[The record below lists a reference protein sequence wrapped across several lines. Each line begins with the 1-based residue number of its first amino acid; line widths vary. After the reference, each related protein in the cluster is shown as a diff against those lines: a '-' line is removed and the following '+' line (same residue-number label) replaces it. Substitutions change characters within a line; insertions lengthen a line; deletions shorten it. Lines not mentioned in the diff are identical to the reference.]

1 MRRASSV
8 ALAAAALVAC
18 DRPAPRVICHNGNCV
33 EPADPEAD
41 DTIPALRESLA
52 LTYRGRPAIDG
63 VEIDSFW
70 NGAAATCLFAHDLE
84 RAPTTPAIEP
94 AMELAARFAQPGP
107 LTYGDGPFLV
117 LHELKAHVSADK
129 SDRHTPEQR
138 MLHAAC
144 GWQVYTIIADAAAAT
159 GRAVELEFSSF
170 EPELLRAVRAQTPAA
185 TPIPV
190 RYGAVLGVPAPL
202 DNQTQELGDYAG
214 IPLDTIEIHA
224 QWINDAQ
231 HEAVRS
237 YGAEL
242 ALWMFSATVETF
254 ATIDQYEPAVVVTNE
269 ARLFRR
275 WLDW

>member
-1 MRRASSV
+1 V
-8 ALAAAALVAC
+8 ALGAGLALAAC
-18 DRPAPRVICHNGNCV
+18 DRPATLVICHNGNCV
-33 EPADPEAD
+33 EPADPAAD
-41 DTIPALRESLA
+41 DTIPALQESLA

-70 NGAAATCLFAHDLE
+70 NGATATCLFAHDLE
-84 RAPTTPAIEP
+84 GAPTTPATEP
-94 AMELAARFAQPGP
+94 AMVLAAHFAVPGP

-129 SDRHTPEQR
+129 ADRHTPEEAA
-138 MLHAAC
+138 LHAAC
-144 GWQVYTIIADAAAAT
+144 GWQVYTIIADAAVAT
-159 GRAVELEFSSF
+159 GRTVEFEFSSF
-170 EPELLRAVRAQTPAA
+170 APDLLRAVIAQTPPT
-185 TPIPV
+185 TPIAV

-214 IPLDTIEIHA
+214 IPLHTIEIHA

-242 ALWMFSATVETF
+242 ALWMFTATVETF
-254 ATIDQYEPAVVVTNE
+254 ATIEQYEPALVVTNE